1 MSHLKHCS
9 REAGLAWCSADCPNV
24 GPIMDDYLVSRRN
37 YKYAVR
43 EAKHNDKV
51 SCANRLLELS
61 SNKNSK
67 QFWSTFRRNCE
78 PMKRNSTALNANS
91 FVNQFQNNFINS
103 ADNMGSLMK
112 SIWIIYIMLNI
123 VILI

>member
-9 REAGLAWCSADCPNV
+9 REARLAWCSADCPNV
-24 GPIMDDYLVSRRN
+24 GPIWDNYLVSRRN

-51 SCANRLLELS
+51 SCANRLLEQS

-78 PMKRNSTALNANS
+78 PMKCNSTAL
-91 FVNQFQNNFINS
+91 I
-103 ADNMGSLMK
+103 K
-112 SIWIIYIMLNI
+112 C
-123 VILI
+123 

>member
-9 REAGLAWCSADCPNV
+9 REARLAWCSADCPNV
-24 GPIMDDYLVSRRN
+24 GPIWDNYLVSRRN

-67 QFWSTFRRNCE
+67 QFWSTFRRNCQ

-91 FVNQFQNNFINS
+91 FVNQF
-103 ADNMGSLMK
+103 
-112 SIWIIYIMLNI
+112 
-123 VILI
+123 